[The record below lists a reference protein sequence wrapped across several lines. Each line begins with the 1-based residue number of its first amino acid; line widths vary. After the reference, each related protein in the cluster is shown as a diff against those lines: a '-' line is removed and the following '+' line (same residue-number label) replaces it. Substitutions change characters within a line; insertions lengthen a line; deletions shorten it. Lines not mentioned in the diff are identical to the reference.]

1 MRHHNSVRKFGRNKN
16 QRRALLAGL
25 ATSFIEHG
33 QITTTAAKAKELRP
47 LIEKLITKA
56 KTPTLSNRRLILARL
71 MNQAAETTKL
81 IDDIAPNYKTRT
93 GGYTRIIKLPQRK
106 SDGAPLAVIQLV

>member
-16 QRRALLAGL
+16 QRRALMAGL
-25 ATSFIEHG
+25 ATSFVRHG

-47 LIEKLITKA
+47 LVEKLITKA
-56 KTPTLSNRRLILARL
+56 TNPTLANRRLIMARL
-71 MNQAAETTKL
+71 MNQEPETNIL
-81 IDDIAPNYKTRT
+81 INDIAPKYIGRT